1 MNRRLALILLSSP
14 TILSSALSVLL
25 SVNPV
30 HAAEPVVSVTE
41 SLSCNPNLQSSRLT
55 CARSSQTTQIAST
68 SDRLEVQT
76 AAFDQSSSEPPMLE
90 FTEEESDAALQLF
103 GCDCIVCINAIRQ
116 MRGLAPVAP
125 IS

>member
-30 HAAEPVVSVTE
+30 HAAEPVVSVTD
-41 SLSCNPNLQSSRLT
+41 SLSCDPNPQSSRLT
-55 CARSSQTTQIAST
+55 CARFSQTTQIASI
-68 SDRLEVQT
+68 SDRLKVQT
-76 AAFDQSSSEPPMLE
+76 ATLGQSSSEPPMLE
-90 FTEEESDAALQLF
+90 FTEEESDAATQLF

-116 MRGLAPVAP
+116 MRGLAP